1 VIPAGAV
8 LLQGARLQ
16 ADDGAAQLI
25 IHVSLQ
31 EDEILKQQVARFGTH
46 CWPEVAAGL
55 AGRTSKACS
64 LR

>member
-1 VIPAGAV
+1 MHTYINVFM
-8 LLQGARLQ
+8 
-16 ADDGAAQLI
+16 
-25 IHVSLQ
+25 LQ